1 MKRVMVV
8 DEYEP
13 NLRLYA
19 AVVKRAIGEEP
30 LAYRDPNEA
39 LRALETERPELI
51 IIDYCEP
58 EMDGVA
64 LTRAIRAIDGHSAT
78 PIVMLTDANEPEF
91 KERAL
96 AAGAAVSL
104 ERPLPLREFMA
115 TIRRY
120 TASPPDDV
128 LPLEGAS
135 GDRDAIVRLHRAL
148 CAFDAQ
154 LAARVRCARNL
165 AVELAAHMSMPADDV
180 EALRI
185 AGLVYDIGLLAVPQ
199 KALGAPWELSPAWA
213 QTVRGHAKTGAAILG
228 GGSSPLM
235 QLAETLARTHHEH
248 FDGSGYPEGLSGEA
262 IPLAARLLT
271 VADAFAAMT
280 SDRPHRAA
288 MSVPDAL
295 AKMKAGSGTA
305 FDPQIVALLQTIR
318 GAAAPA
324 QRSA

>member
-30 LAYRDPNEA
+30 LAYRDPDEA
-39 LRALETERPELI
+39 LRALKTERPELI
-51 IIDYCEP
+51 VVDYCVP

-64 LTRAIRAIDGHSAT
+64 LIRAIRTLEGHNAT
-78 PIVMLTDANEPEF
+78 PIVMLTDANEPDR

-104 ERPLPLREFMA
+104 EKPLPLREFMA

-120 TASPPDDV
+120 TAAPADDV
-128 LPLEGAS
+128 FPLEGMS
-135 GDRDAIVRLHRAL
+135 GDRDTMVRLFRAM
-148 CAFDAQ
+148 CAFDAK
-154 LAARVRCARNL
+154 LAERVRCARNL
-165 AVELAAHMSMPADDV
+165 AVEMAARTSMPPEDV

-185 AGLVYDIGLLAVPQ
+185 AALVYDIGLLSVPQ
-199 KALGAPWELSPAWA
+199 KALGAPWDLSPAW
-213 QTVRGHAKTGAAILG
+213 TEIVRGHVKAGAAILG
-228 GGSSPLM
+228 GGSSSLM
-235 QLAETLARTHHEH
+235 RLAETLARSHHEH
-248 FDGSGYPEGLSGEA
+248 FDGSGFPEGLRGEA
-262 IPLAARLLT
+262 IPLAVRLLS

-288 MSVPDAL
+288 MSVTDAL
-295 AKMKAGSGTA
+295 TKIKAGSGTA
-305 FDPQIVALLQTIR
+305 FDPQIVALLLTIR
-318 GAAAPA
+318 DAAAPA